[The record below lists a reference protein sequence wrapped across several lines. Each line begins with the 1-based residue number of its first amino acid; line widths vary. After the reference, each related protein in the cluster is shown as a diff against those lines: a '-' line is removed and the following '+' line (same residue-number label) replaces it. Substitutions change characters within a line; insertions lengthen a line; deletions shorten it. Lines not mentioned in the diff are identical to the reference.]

1 LLPPPWAPQVQEDVA
16 EAGQAASQYAGPAQV
31 SGGWVKTE
39 YTEEEIEYIFNQHF
53 RNRLFD
59 VQMELQE
66 LHQLFH
72 ILSGSE
78 NAIGCISDSFNL
90 VDRDISITRNA
101 IQQTITDLDRR
112 VANTFQS
119 QSVKDDWER
128 RKAGK
133 SKEEWAA
140 LKEEKSE
147 ASEAP

>member
-1 LLPPPWAPQVQEDVA
+1 
-16 EAGQAASQYAGPAQV
+16 
-31 SGGWVKTE
+31 VKTE
-39 YTEEEIEYIFNQHF
+39 YTEEEIEYIFNKHF

-72 ILSGSE
+72 ILSDSE
-78 NAIGCISDSFNL
+78 NAIGCIGDSFNL
-90 VDRDISITRNA
+90 VDRDISLTRNA

-112 VANTFQS
+112 VADTFQS
-119 QSVKDDWER
+119 QSAKDDWER

-133 SKEEWAA
+133 SEEEWAA